1 ENLAEKFEKSSAKTD
16 HSYRPLSREQNGSL
30 TPFGIS
36 PFGKL
41 TAGSA
46 DSRSASASL
55 TPARRLNF
63 KSASPDQFPPQIV
76 ASIGIP
82 HCVRDF
88 ACGLPLRSRP
98 QPGSVQICPSRP
110 ISTPNCRFYRDP
122 SPALRDRDFA
132 CGLPLG
138 LRLAHARKSAQ

>member
-1 ENLAEKFEKSSAKTD
+1 MGTGGEHDGIRLDPARPDRGDWCRLQRCTLVGAQCARPRPVTLRLTGSPSAALGGPPWFAENLAEKFEKSSAKTD

-55 TPARRLNF
+55 
-63 KSASPDQFPPQIV
+63 
-76 ASIGIP
+76 
-82 HCVRDF
+82 
-88 ACGLPLRSRP
+88 
-98 QPGSVQICPSRP
+98 
-110 ISTPNCRFYRDP
+110 
-122 SPALRDRDFA
+122 
-132 CGLPLG
+132 
-138 LRLAHARKSAQ
+138 